1 MKKQPEITD
10 RTRQKFVD
18 AFWALAKEKPVS
30 KIAVS
35 ELTRLAGYNRSTFY
49 EYFLDTDDLLS
60 YVENKLIEDVKKVA
74 QTSISDEKPPTEFF
88 RMVFSAMNEEIYILL
103 GPNGDSSFLSRV
115 RAELIPLA
123 SKYIPVRPD
132 SENFDYLIA
141 FVNSAMFGLL
151 ERWHENN
158 KDISPEEISEL
169 MQRLVSGGVMEY
181 MKALGNL
188 PPAESLSQ

>member
-1 MKKQPEITD
+1 MKKQSEITD

-18 AFWALAKEKPVS
+18 SFWALAKEKPVS

-35 ELTRLAGYNRSTFY
+35 ELTRRAGYNRSTFY

-60 YVENKLIEDVKKVA
+60 YVEDKLIGEVKEVA
-74 QTSISDEKPPTEFF
+74 QKSISDEKPPMEFF

-115 RAELIPLA
+115 RTELIPLA
-123 SKYIPVRPD
+123 SQYIPVRPD
-132 SENFDYLIA
+132 SENFDYLVA

-158 KDISPEEISEL
+158 KDISPEEISDL
-169 MQRLVSGGVMEY
+169 MQNLVSGGVRGYIEG
-181 MKALGNL
+181 KGTVI
-188 PPAESLSQ
+188 

>member
-1 MKKQPEITD
+1 MKKQPEITE

-60 YVENKLIEDVKKVA
+60 YVEDKLIDEVKKVA
-74 QTSISDEKPPTEFF
+74 QKSISDEKPPTNFF

-103 GPNGDSSFLSRV
+103 GSNGDSSFLPRV
-115 RAELIPLA
+115 RTELIPLA
-123 SKYIPVRPD
+123 SQFLPCPSD
-132 SENFDYLIA
+132 LENFDYLVA

-158 KDISPEEISEL
+158 KDISPEEISEM
-169 MQRLVSGGVMEY
+169 MQRLVYGGLSGFIR
-181 MKALGNL
+181 
-188 PPAESLSQ
+188 AEEAR

>member
-10 RTRQKFVD
+10 RTRRKFVD
-18 AFWALAKEKPVS
+18 AFWELAKVKPVS

-60 YVENKLIEDVKKVA
+60 YVENKLIDEVKEVA
-74 QTSISDEKPPTEFF
+74 QKSISDEKPPADFF

-103 GPNGDSSFLSRV
+103 GPNGDSSFLPRV
-115 RAELIPLA
+115 RSELIPLA
-123 SKYIPVRPD
+123 SQYIPVRPD
-132 SENFDYLIA
+132 SENFDYLVA

-158 KDISPEEISEL
+158 KDLSPEEISEM
-169 MQRLVSGGVMEY
+169 MQRLVSGGVRGFISSEAFPKGME
-181 MKALGNL
+181 
-188 PPAESLSQ
+188 PV